1 MPATLREIREAYS
14 LASTGGAI
22 NLVPKVIDRLLTE
35 LRRAWAPLERAIPHQ
50 TWETDIFYF
59 NKRTALPQPQHTTE
73 APPNSGTGSVA
84 ASNSTYTQGQFPIK
98 HTESVGDLSN
108 FTVQVAR
115 ANGNLFDLELGAHAK
130 AMAWL
135 EETTHMYGSASATL
149 NTKRPQW
156 DGVDLMVAN
165 ANKIDANSQLLAFL
179 MMDNAID
186 AVRGR
191 YAQELGMDYFWMMSP
206 KMQSY
211 LNGLHVQNARYNQV
225 MKRMFLRDD
234 FGDPNAPVADN
245 AIDAG
250 VEVESYRNIPII
262 ISSFMGNQGTMG
274 TISTTGNTGSG
285 SSLLAANTY
294 YYRMEAVTRYGLTA
308 ASAEASQT
316 PSADAKN
323 VVLTWTTPAPTDADG
338 NVIDIIGYRIFRSTS
353 SGTESLYAVC
363 AAYDITN
370 DAAVV
375 SFTDTGLIQNPA
387 TTNTLYWATVASSG
401 ANAIS
406 DGVTFPRV
414 QTGTQVTEDIYLI
427 PRDPDILV
435 CPEVNPIQTTL
446 LAVVNART
454 RQFAL
459 TSDKSLALRAPA
471 FAAKIGR
478 VRAA

>member
-1 MPATLREIREAYS
+1 MPASLREIREAFS
-14 LASTGGAI
+14 LASSGGAT
-22 NLVPKVIDRLLTE
+22 NLTLKIIDRTLTE
-35 LRRAWAPLERAIPHQ
+35 LRRNWAPLERAIPHQ

-84 ASNSTYTQGQFPIK
+84 ASNSTYTQGSFPIK
-98 HTESVGDLSN
+98 HTESLGDLSN

-156 DGVDLMVAN
+156 DGIDQMVAN
-165 ANKIDANSQLLAFL
+165 ANKIDAGGQLLAFQML
-179 MMDNAID
+179 DNAID
-186 AVRGR
+186 AVRGV
-191 YAQELGMDYFWMMSP
+191 YAAELGMDYFLMMSP

-211 LNGLHVQNARYNQV
+211 VNGLHVQNARYVQQ
-225 MKRMFLRDD
+225 MARMFLRDD
-234 FGDPNAPVADN
+234 YGDPNAPVGDS

-250 VEVESYRNIPII
+250 VEVATYRNIPIVV
-262 ISSFMGNQGTMG
+262 STFMGNQGTMG

-338 NVIDIIGYRIFRSTS
+338 NVIDILGYRIFRGTS
-353 SGTESLYAVC
+353 SGTESLYALV
-363 AAYDITN
+363 AAYDLS
-370 DAAVV
+370 DASVV

-387 TTNTLYWATVASSG
+387 TTNTLYWATVASSST
-401 ANAIS
+401 NAVS

-414 QTGTQVTEDIYLI
+414 QATGQNTEDIYLI

-459 TSDKSLALRAPA
+459 TSDKSLALRAPGY
-471 FAAKIGR
+471 AAKISR
-478 VRAA
+478 VRSA

>member
-1 MPATLREIREAYS
+1 MPVSLREIREVFS
-14 LASTGGAI
+14 LSSTGGSL
-22 NLVPKVIDRLLTE
+22 NLILKRIDSTLTE
-35 LRRAWAPLERAIPHQ
+35 LQRKWGPLGRAIPRQ

-59 NKRTALPQPQHTTE
+59 NKRTALPQPQHTLE
-73 APPNSGTGSVA
+73 APPTSGTGSVA
-84 ASNSTYTQGQFPIK
+84 ASNSTYVQGQFPIK
-98 HTESVGDLSN
+98 HTESIGDLSK
-108 FTVQVAR
+108 FMVQVAR

-130 AMAWL
+130 AMVWL
-135 EETTHMYGSASATL
+135 EETTHMYGSAAATL

-165 ANKIDANSQLLAFL
+165 ANKIDANTQLLAFQ

-211 LNGLHVQNARYNQV
+211 INGLHVQNARYNQV

-234 FGDPNAPVADN
+234 YGDPSAPVADN

-274 TISTTGNTGSG
+274 TISTTGNTGTG

-316 PSADAKN
+316 PSADGKN
-323 VVLTWTTPAPTDADG
+323 VVLTWLTPAPTDADG
-338 NVIDIIGYRIFRSTS
+338 NVIDILGYRIFRSTS
-353 SGTESLYAVC
+353 SGAESLYALV
-363 AAYDITN
+363 AAYDIN
-370 DAAVV
+370 DAAVT

-387 TTNTLYWATVASSG
+387 VTNTLYWATIASSG

-435 CPEVNPIQTTL
+435 CPEVNPIQTEL
-446 LAVVNART
+446 LAVINARS

-459 TSDKSLALRAPA
+459 NADKTLALRAPA